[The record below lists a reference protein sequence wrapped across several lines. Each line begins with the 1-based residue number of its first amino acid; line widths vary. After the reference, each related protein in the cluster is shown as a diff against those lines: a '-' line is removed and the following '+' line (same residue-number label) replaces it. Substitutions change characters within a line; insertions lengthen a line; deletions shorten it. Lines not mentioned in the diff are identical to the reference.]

1 MRLSDPRLSSARMRG
16 SFVVPTLNEERS
28 IGEVLRTFRRAADE
42 ANRTVLAGRP
52 IAWELVVVDGASTD
66 RTRAI
71 AEAEGARVIV
81 ERRRGYG
88 RAYKTGFR
96 EATGDLLATSDGDGT
111 YPVETI
117 PTTARKIL
125 DDGIDF
131 LSGDRLTTVTRRSMT
146 TEHRFGNALLNAFLR
161 IAYHRYLTGLPGG
174 TLVDSQSGYW
184 VFRRE
189 VLDRV
194 HLTSDGMAFSEEL
207 KVEAI
212 VRGLRFVEMPI
223 AYGERATP
231 PKLQSG
237 RDGLKNLLFLA
248 TKRFA
253 LARESR
259 HGAPLPFARGEG
271 PSSPP

>member
-1 MRLSDPRLSSARMRG
+1 MRA

-28 IGEVLRTFRRAADE
+28 IGEVLRSFRRAAEE
-42 ANRTVLAGRP
+42 ANRTLFRDDPLV
-52 IAWELVVVDGASTD
+52 WEMVVVDGASTD
-66 RTRAI
+66 RTRAL

-96 EATGDLLATSDGDGT
+96 ESSGELIATSDGDGT
-111 YPVETI
+111 YPVEAI
-117 PTTARKIL
+117 PASVRRLL
-125 DDGIDF
+125 DERIDF
-131 LSGDRLTTVTRRSMT
+131 LSGDRMTGVTRRSMT
-146 TEHRFGNALLNAFLR
+146 TEHRFGNAVLNLFLR
-161 IAYHRYLTGLPGG
+161 IAYHRYLAPLPGG
-174 TLVDSQSGYW
+174 TLLDSQSGFW
-184 VFRRE
+184 VFRRG

-207 KVEAI
+207 KVETI
-212 VRGLRFVEMPI
+212 VRGLRFVEVPI

-237 RDGLKNLLFLA
+237 RDGIRNLLFLA

-253 LARESR
+253 MARESHR
-259 HGAPLPFARGEG
+259 GPPLPFARGEG
-271 PSSPP
+271 PSVPP

>member
-1 MRLSDPRLSSARMRG
+1 MRA
-16 SFVVPTLNEERS
+16 SFVVPTLNEESS
-28 IGEVLRTFRRAADE
+28 IAGVLRAFRAAADE
-42 ANRTVLAGRP
+42 ANRTLFRDAPVD
-52 IAWELVVVDGASTD
+52 WEVVVVDGASTD
-66 RTRAI
+66 RTRELA
-71 AEAEGARVIV
+71 AAEGARVIV

-96 EATGDLLATSDGDGT
+96 EARGDVIATSDGDGT

-117 PTTARKIL
+117 PAAVRRLL
-125 DDGIDF
+125 DEGIDF
-131 LSGDRLTTVTRRSMT
+131 LSGDRMTRVTRRSMT
-146 TEHRFGNALLNAFLR
+146 TEHRFGNGVLNLFLR
-161 IAYHRYLTGLPGG
+161 IAYHRYLLQLPGG

-207 KVEAI
+207 KVETI
-212 VRGLRFVEMPI
+212 VRGLRFVEAPI

-237 RDGLKNLLFLA
+237 RDGIRNLWFLA
-248 TKRFA
+248 TKRLA
-253 LARESR
+253 VARETHR
-259 HGAPLPFARGEG
+259 GPPLPFARGEG
-271 PSSPP
+271 PSVPP